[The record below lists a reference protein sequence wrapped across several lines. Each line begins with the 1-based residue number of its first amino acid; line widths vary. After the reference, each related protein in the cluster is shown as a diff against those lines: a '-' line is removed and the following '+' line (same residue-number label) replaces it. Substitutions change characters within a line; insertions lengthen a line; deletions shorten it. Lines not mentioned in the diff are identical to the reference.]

1 VGRVIKWRYGLKHI
15 KVKIMMMYTISKDK
29 SGVWYCHKKGY
40 DYIPVFGSIG
50 DKKKAQSVCKM
61 MNRSIGK

>member
-1 VGRVIKWRYGLKHI
+1 MAKT
-15 KVKIMMMYTISKDK
+15 MMMYTISKDK